1 MFKRLYL
8 DLETTLLD
16 HSGSI
21 VEIAAEYYV
30 NGKLETSF
38 NAKGFDESAKIN
50 LDALKV
56 NHHTMASLRS
66 LKTEKDLIFSFV
78 DWLVGIKG
86 NPELAGI
93 NIHFDYHFLKAR
105 AEKYNINLG
114 SVLPYR
120 LHDML
125 VISRFL
131 VKLGILEIKN
141 SGKGNSLKDL
151 VETLQIP
158 FKEGDLHT
166 AKGDVSLYYAL
177 DCKLEELARQ
187 AMCKCKV

>member
-1 MFKRLYL
+1 MSKRLYL

-30 NGKLETSF
+30 DGKLETSF
-38 NAKGFDESAKIN
+38 NAKGFDENAKIS

-56 NHHTMASLRS
+56 NHHTMTSLRS
-66 LKTEKDLIFSFV
+66 LKTEKELIFYFV
-78 DWLVGIKG
+78 DWLVTLKG

-93 NIHFDYHFLKAR
+93 NVHFDYHFLKAR
-105 AEKYNINLG
+105 AQRYNIDLG

-131 VKLGILEIKN
+131 ITLGIL
-141 SGKGNSLKDL
+141 
-151 VETLQIP
+151 
-158 FKEGDLHT
+158 
-166 AKGDVSLYYAL
+166 
-177 DCKLEELARQ
+177 
-187 AMCKCKV
+187 